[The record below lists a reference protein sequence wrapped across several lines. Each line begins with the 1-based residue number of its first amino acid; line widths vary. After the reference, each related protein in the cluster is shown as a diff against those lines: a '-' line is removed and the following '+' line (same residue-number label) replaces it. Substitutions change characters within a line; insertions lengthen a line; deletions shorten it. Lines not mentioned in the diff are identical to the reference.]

1 MADIVTGQY
10 VKIDQTPAS
19 SNDTFLWRLV
29 RDYQFY
35 ALEETKK
42 APEIG
47 DWRYLESTF

>member
-19 SNDTFLWRLV
+19 IGDTFLWRLV

-35 ALEETKK
+35 ALEE
-42 APEIG
+42 I
-47 DWRYLESTF
+47 